1 MKLPHLKTC
10 FLVVIISLITINAN
24 FGQEGTVSVNQDED
38 ITTLLKLK
46 REINKESSNYY
57 KIQIY
62 SGNRTDAEAAKK
74 NFNNAFNDWASKIV
88 YETPNFK
95 IWAGS
100 FRTRLEADRALK
112 KIKREFPS
120 AFIFKPKKEKNN

>member
-1 MKLPHLKTC
+1 MKLSHLKTN
-10 FLVVIISLITINAN
+10 FLAVIISLIALNST
-24 FGQEGTVSVNQDED
+24 FGQEGSVSVNQDED
-38 ITTLLKLK
+38 IATLLKLK

-62 SGNRTDAEAAKK
+62 SGNRNDAEAAKL
-74 NFNNAFNDWASKIV
+74 NFNNTFNDWAPKIV

-112 KIKREFPS
+112 RIKREFPS
-120 AFIFKPKKEKNN
+120 AFIFKPKKEKN

>member
-1 MKLPHLKTC
+1 MKLSHLKTN
-10 FLVVIISLITINAN
+10 FLAVIISLIALNST
-24 FGQEGTVSVNQDED
+24 FGQEGSISVNQDED
-38 ITTLLKLK
+38 IATLLKLK

-62 SGNRTDAEAAKK
+62 SGNRNDAEAAKM
-74 NFNNAFNDWASKIV
+74 NFNNTFNDWAPKIV

-120 AFIFKPKKEKNN
+120 AFIFKPKKEKN